1 MSAGRAVLDPVDVED
16 GGTELDLIPAKVA
29 QFRRS
34 TAVPESDHYP
44 GSIPVPVPVR
54 LGGLDQALDLAAV
67 NCSRVQGRRAGA
79 LSGQLFDLYEQPP
92 SRHEVGAPGARTGL
106 NARRSSRAG
115 SSLWLPRPQDGK
127 KGPTAKSIARRVTIY
142 PVEKNAIPHYDRF
155 CAGTATPG
163 IFTLTVPRTVRL
175 TK

>member
-54 LGGLDQALDLAAV
+54 LGGLDQVLDLAAV
-67 NCSRVQGRRAGA
+67 NCSRVQGSACGC
-79 LSGQLFDLYEQPP
+79 L
-92 SRHEVGAPGARTGL
+92 
-106 NARRSSRAG
+106 
-115 SSLWLPRPQDGK
+115 
-127 KGPTAKSIARRVTIY
+127 I
-142 PVEKNAIPHYDRF
+142 
-155 CAGTATPG
+155 GT
-163 IFTLTVPRTVRL
+163 TVRFIR
-175 TK
+175 TAAQPA

>member
-115 SSLWLPRPQDGK
+115 SSLWLPRPQRRQEGPDGEINRSARNDLPCGK
-127 KGPTAKSIARRVTIY
+127 ECDSTLRSFLRRHRSGQLNRKS
-142 PVEKNAIPHYDRF
+142 E
-155 CAGTATPG
+155 G
-163 IFTLTVPRTVRL
+163 
-175 TK
+175 